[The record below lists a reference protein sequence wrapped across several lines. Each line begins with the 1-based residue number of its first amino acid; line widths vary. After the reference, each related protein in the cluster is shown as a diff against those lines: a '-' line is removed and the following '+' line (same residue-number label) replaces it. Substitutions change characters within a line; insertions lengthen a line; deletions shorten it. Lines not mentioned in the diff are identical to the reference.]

1 MREFASPLTVTI
13 PSTGNLTDDVVTNAR
28 DFADAV
34 VFSRNTD
41 SGWTGVTAAE
51 FVAGVT
57 AGAKGLIAAGVEP
70 GDRVAL
76 ISKTRYEW
84 TLVDYAIWF
93 AGAVTVPIYETSSA
107 EQIGWILEDSR
118 ARAVVAE
125 GADHLSRLSGLR
137 GDLPELNHVWS
148 FDDNAI
154 EVLRSL
160 GAGISDDEL
169 EERRTTAT
177 PLDLATLIYTSGPTG
192 RPQGCMPTHGN
203 FIFEPGRAAEEVDG
217 DIAHGESADLAFLPL
232 AHSLARASR
241 TRELAGK

>member
-41 SGWTGVTAAE
+41 SGWTDVTAAE
-51 FVAGVT
+51 FLAEVT
-57 AGAKGLIAAGVEP
+57 AVAKGLIAAGVEP

-107 EQIGWILEDSR
+107 EI
-118 ARAVVAE
+118 
-125 GADHLSRLSGLR
+125 
-137 GDLPELNHVWS
+137 
-148 FDDNAI
+148 
-154 EVLRSL
+154 
-160 GAGISDDEL
+160 
-169 EERRTTAT
+169 
-177 PLDLATLIYTSGPTG
+177 
-192 RPQGCMPTHGN
+192 
-203 FIFEPGRAAEEVDG
+203 GRA
-217 DIAHGESADLAFLPL
+217 SC
-232 AHSLARASR
+232 
-241 TRELAGK
+241 RERVCQYV